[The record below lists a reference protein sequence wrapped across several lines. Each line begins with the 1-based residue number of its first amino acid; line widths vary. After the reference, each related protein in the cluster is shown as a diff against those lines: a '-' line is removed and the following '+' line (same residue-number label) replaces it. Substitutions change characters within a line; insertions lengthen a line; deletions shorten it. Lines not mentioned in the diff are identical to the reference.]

1 MTNYMPSGDGSSGY
15 RPSILS
21 AAWHYRWLV
30 LGAVIVSLIAGLY
43 WTAIQP
49 TEYVASAQLVIDPR
63 GTVVSE
69 SDPVSTDRYIAV
81 QVVVLRSERVAELA
95 AESAQRISE
104 EPAGGY
110 PSVAELLV
118 DTQLITPEGTDLIQ
132 IRHTAE
138 SPGKAV
144 VGANALADAYQELR
158 RSEALANATAA
169 IARVDALIENSD
181 SDLAAIKDEI
191 DRLRT
196 GQSAE
201 PSQVLDA
208 LESQLA
214 DSLERLVDLEASL
227 SDASESEAASI
238 RQQIDDIAQQ
248 ISLYQAVRGLS
259 EQDPDVAALIQ
270 QQQAAIER
278 RAQLAERRDTLAVDA
293 ELVNSGVASFL
304 PAESAAALGSSNL
317 IRTAI
322 VMVVFGGM
330 VGAALAYLLMSRRQS
345 FVDRHAPGT
354 VLGAPLLADIPD
366 FDEEDID
373 DLVPVRSEPHSVA
386 AEAFRFALAALDLRM
401 GALEATS
408 AVVASASIG
417 AGKTVFVANTALA
430 AVRKGSRVL
439 AVDADF
445 GNQALTELLTGS
457 EEPRPGMIEAVEAH
471 TSGVHQFIQEIPW
484 LGGTLSLLSR
494 GSGQM
499 SAVDFF
505 RSGAS
510 FELFEQLT
518 EQFDLVLIDSPPLL
532 QIAYG
537 SLLARHADSVI
548 AIVSHGELVA
558 NVEELANRIEFVG
571 RPIVGY
577 VYNKAPLRPEMA
589 LSEGSLRELQ
599 RTEIEAARGRR
610 RD

>member
-1 MTNYMPSGDGSSGY
+1 MPSRDGSSGY

-30 LGAVIVSLIAGLY
+30 LGAVIVSLVVGLY
-43 WTAIQP
+43 WTATQP
-49 TEYVASAQLVIDPR
+49 TEYAASARLVIDPR

-69 SDPVSTDRYIAV
+69 SDTVSTDRYIAV
-81 QVVVLRSERVAELA
+81 QIVVLRSERVAELA

-118 DTQLITPEGTDLIQ
+118 NTELITPQGTDLIQ

-158 RSEALANATAA
+158 RSEAVASATAA
-169 IARVDALIENSD
+169 IARVDALIENVD

-191 DRLRT
+191 DTLRT

-214 DSLERLVDLEASL
+214 DSLERLVELQASL
-227 SDASESEAASI
+227 SDASEAEAALI
-238 RQQIDDIAQQ
+238 RQQINDIAQQ
-248 ISLYQAVRGLS
+248 ITLYQAVRGLS

-270 QQQAAIER
+270 QQQAAIDR

-293 ELVNSGVASFL
+293 ELVNSGVVSFL
-304 PAESAAALGSSNL
+304 PAESAAALGSGNL

-330 VGAALAYLLMSRRQS
+330 VGSALAYLLMSRRQS
-345 FVDRHAPGT
+345 FVDRHGPQP

-401 GALEATS
+401 GALESTS

-439 AVDADF
+439 AVDGDF
-445 GNQALTELLTGS
+445 GNQALTRLLTGS
-457 EEPRPGMIEAVEAH
+457 DEARPGLMEAIEAH
-471 TSGVHQFIQEIPW
+471 STGVQRYIEEIPW
-484 LGGTLSLLSR
+484 LGGNLSLLSR
-494 GSGQM
+494 GIGRM

-510 FELFEQLT
+510 FELFSQLT
-518 EQFDLVLIDSPPLL
+518 EQFDLVLIDSPSML
-532 QIAYG
+532 QVAYG
-537 SLLARHADSVI
+537 SLLARHADSV
-548 AIVSHGELVA
+548 VVLVQHGESVA
-558 NVEELANRIEFVG
+558 KVEELANRIEFVA

-589 LSEGSLRELQ
+589 LSEGSLREL
-599 RTEIEAARGRR
+599 RR
-610 RD
+610 READIGGRHVD